1 MVKQMTKL
9 DELKAKNPSLA
20 FYSVNDPE
28 FARYG
33 CVIRHDFTALM
44 EAAKALPFPTEGSQY
59 MPSVESFEALTETA
73 VYCKNDLFGELPVQL
88 GNCWG
93 YNSQLNALE
102 WHKNSE
108 INVAT
113 TALVLLLAKLD
124 DVADGKLDAA
134 KVKAFYLAQGE
145 AVEVYA
151 DSLHYCPCQVSDD
164 GFNCVVVL
172 PKDTNTN
179 LENKPADPLLF
190 RKNKWIFCHED
201 NAELKAKGVVPAIFG
216 ENYIVKY

>member
-1 MVKQMTKL
+1 MSKL
-9 DELKAKNPSLA
+9 DELKAKNPGLA

-33 CVIRHDFTALM
+33 CVIHHDFTALM

-59 MPSVESFEALTETA
+59 MPSVDSFEALTDIRI
-73 VYCKNDLFGELPVQL
+73 YCQNELFGELPVQL

-93 YNSQLNALE
+93 YNSYLNALE

-113 TALVLLLAKLD
+113 TGLVLLLAKLD
-124 DVADGKLDAA
+124 DVVDGKLDSA

-151 DSLHYCPCQVSDD
+151 DSLHFCPCQVEDT

-172 PKDTNTN
+172 PFGTNTN
-179 LENKPADPLLF
+179 LDNVPVDKLLF
-190 RKNKWIFCHED
+190 RKNKWIFCHEE
-201 NAELKAKGVVPAIFG
+201 NEALKAKGVLPAIFG
-216 ENYIVKY
+216 ENYKVNY